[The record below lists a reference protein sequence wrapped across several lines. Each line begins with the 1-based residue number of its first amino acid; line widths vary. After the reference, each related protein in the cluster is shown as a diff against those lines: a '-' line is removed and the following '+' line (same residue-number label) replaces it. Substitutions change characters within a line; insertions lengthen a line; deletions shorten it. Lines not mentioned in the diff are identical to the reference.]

1 MKNNINETNEI
12 QERDKNMKVE
22 ITEAKDYNGVRALP
36 KIKLGRKEYFVDARL
51 NELRNVKN
59 PFDVEK
65 MEGSEEF
72 YIEHF
77 GIKKK
82 E

>member
-1 MKNNINETNEI
+1 MKNIIEYGG
-12 QERDKNMKVE
+12 NM
-22 ITEAKDYNGVRALP
+22 VRELP
-36 KIKLGRKEYFVDARL
+36 RIKIGRKEYFVDARL

-65 MEGSEEF
+65 MEGSEEI
-72 YIEHF
+72 YIKLW